1 MSSDSTVSESVVHN
15 TPVFDELKKKYPF
28 LVYWPDY
35 SFEGLRGI
43 YKSKYEDMCIYN
55 NGSVYNR
62 PYCIKLFSILESLF
76 IRRGLG
82 ANNKI
87 FEEGKKWFKEN
98 KESIKLNSD
107 EMNDF
112 IKKLGVSLEETYVND
127 FKTYQGLYGN
137 NTEVIDILKLYYFS
151 ENSGTINHIMGS
163 PDHKDYYSTCKFI
176 NECLEIY
183 NKYKNFKCSGN
194 NNITY
199 SNPSTICAEVN
210 HFYSKYKLHLY
221 YTLRGMHNI
230 SKGTTNDTAPIKCL
244 RDPSESSFFGENQ
257 KLSTG
262 GKAGVA
268 ILSVFGIFLIF
279 YMLYKLTPLGNL
291 MYPRGRRI
299 RKMWRNVESFDEQ
312 VNFDHSTNMDQPN
325 RRETSGERVT
335 SEKYRFMFN

>member
-1 MSSDSTVSESVVHN
+1 MSSDSTESEPVVHG
-15 TPVFDELKKKYPF
+15 TPVFSELKKKYPF

-43 YKSKYEDMCIYN
+43 YKSKYEDMCTSDGAAFN
-55 NGSVYNR
+55 NR
-62 PYCIKLFSILESLF
+62 LYCIKLFSILESLF
-76 IRRGLG
+76 MRRGLG

-87 FEEGKKWFKEN
+87 FEEGKKWFIAN
-98 KESIKLNSD
+98 KESIKLNTD

-112 IKKLGVSLEETYVND
+112 IKKLGVLLEGTYVDD

-137 NTEVIDILKLYYFS
+137 NTEVMDILKLYYFS

-210 HFYSKYKLHLY
+210 HFYSKYKLHL
-221 YTLRGMHNI
+221 
-230 SKGTTNDTAPIKCL
+230 
-244 RDPSESSFFGENQ
+244 
-257 KLSTG
+257 
-262 GKAGVA
+262 
-268 ILSVFGIFLIF
+268 
-279 YMLYKLTPLGNL
+279 LGNL

-299 RKMWRNVESFDEQ
+299 RKMWRNVESFNEQ

-325 RRETSGERVT
+325 RRETSGERIT